1 MNNLNE
7 IQKELI
13 AQIKKYSV
21 SNIEKYLEE
30 DDETQTFRME
40 IFQGLSQLGVTGIG
54 INEKYGGIELGL
66 YDFSIFLQ
74 EIAKTSVSYAVTI
87 SVSNMVQSMI
97 QQFGTS
103 EQKEN
108 YLPSLTSGE
117 EIAAFALS
125 ETSSGSDAIA
135 LKTKATKT
143 DGGYLL
149 NGSKMWITSGGIAKT
164 YLVMARTSNEKS
176 KGITAFIV
184 RDGTEGFTYGKKE
197 NKLGWRSSPTRE
209 LIFENCFISDNQILG
224 NIGDGFKIAMTALD
238 KGRITIGSIAVGLA
252 NRSISEAL
260 EYTKSRKQFEK
271 ELIEFQGLQFM
282 LAEMATETKASELL
296 IKEAAQ
302 LYDQGQNV
310 TLIASM
316 AKLKA
321 TENSMKVSTDCVQML
336 GGVGFTKE
344 FPLERYMRDAKGLQI
359 VEGTNQIQKIVI
371 SRELTKG

>member
-1 MNNLNE
+1 LNNLNE